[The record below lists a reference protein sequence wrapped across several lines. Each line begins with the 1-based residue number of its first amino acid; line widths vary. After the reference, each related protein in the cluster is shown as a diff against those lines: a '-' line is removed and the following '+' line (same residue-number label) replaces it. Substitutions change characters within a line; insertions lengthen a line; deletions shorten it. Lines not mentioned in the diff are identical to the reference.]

1 MITWLIMRRLR
12 IPRVMGYAIIWRVRV
27 LIILYCS
34 WGRAHATCL
43 GVEATISVGTI
54 KVNLREMPEII

>member
-1 MITWLIMRRLR
+1 MRRLRTR
-12 IPRVMGYAIIWRVRV
+12 IPRVMGYDIIWRVRV

-43 GVEATISVGTI
+43 GIEATISMEKI
-54 KVNLREMPEII
+54 KVNLMENA